1 MSDHAP
7 QGTKWIWNIFWLLL
21 VVTGVEVALGI
32 VQPEFLATQVLG
44 TRILNHIFI
53 ILTLVKAYYIVAYF
67 MHVKYERT
75 NLKWVLYLPVLILIP
90 YLTFI
95 LLTEGSY
102 IETMRNNFY

>member
-7 QGTKWIWNIFWLLL
+7 QGTKWIWNIFWLLS
-21 VVTGVEVALGI
+21 VVTTVEVALGI
-32 VQPEFLATQVLG
+32 IQPEILETQVLG
-44 TRILNHIFI
+44 TRLLNHIFI

-95 LLTEGSY
+95 LLTEGFY
-102 IETMRNNFY
+102 IGTMRNNFY